1 MGYYF
6 GVCDANM
13 VLLTATSLE
22 HLQKDGVFLLNEV
35 NKNPGFT
42 LFMYYVF
49 PRSLIAVGFYSVSN
63 GVNKM
68 LRRTME
74 KAHRIKKEAAM
85 DDMTGLYN
93 KNKLLDD
100 LEKPKEPD
108 RKVAVIY
115 WDVNELKF
123 VNDTYGH
130 GKGDRLIARIAGTIR
145 LAAANDNDNVRVYRY
160 GGDEFI
166 MIIPDGTEDDALS
179 FIERWNKIMEPIQ
192 KDSKIPISASVGYA
206 CGRYADINKIICE
219 ADEKMYEN
227 KRVRRD

>member
-1 MGYYF
+1 M
-6 GVCDANM
+6 N
-13 VLLTATSLE
+13 
-22 HLQKDGVFLLNEV
+22 
-35 NKNPGFT
+35 
-42 LFMYYVF
+42 
-49 PRSLIAVGFYSVSN
+49 
-63 GVNKM
+63 
-68 LRRTME
+68 
-74 KAHRIKKEAAM
+74 
-85 DDMTGLYN
+85 
-93 KNKLLDD
+93 

-115 WDVNELKF
+115 WDVNQLKF

-192 KDSKIPISASVGYA
+192 KGQQNSDFRISRL
-206 CGRYADINKIICE
+206 CLRQIRRYQ
-219 ADEKMYEN
+219 
-227 KRVRRD
+227 

>member
-68 LRRTME
+68 LQEQWKKRTVSR
-74 KAHRIKKEAAM
+74 KRLQW
-85 DDMTGLYN
+85 MT
-93 KNKLLDD
+93 
-100 LEKPKEPD
+100 
-108 RKVAVIY
+108 
-115 WDVNELKF
+115 
-123 VNDTYGH
+123 
-130 GKGDRLIARIAGTIR
+130 
-145 LAAANDNDNVRVYRY
+145 
-160 GGDEFI
+160 
-166 MIIPDGTEDDALS
+166 
-179 FIERWNKIMEPIQ
+179 
-192 KDSKIPISASVGYA
+192 
-206 CGRYADINKIICE
+206 
-219 ADEKMYEN
+219 
-227 KRVRRD
+227 